1 MSKTHKMIM
10 IGILSAISFLL
21 MLVSFAII
29 PGAAF
34 LKIEFS
40 IIPVLFGLMIMDLKS
55 AYLILL
61 LRSLL
66 KLFLNNRGVND
77 FIGLPMNIIAIA
89 LFVTAFALV
98 WNRQKTLSQ
107 YVFAS
112 LLGTGLLTFGMVV
125 LNYTFAIPLYAIFAN
140 IDIRAY
146 IGVTKYMMTMVIPFN
161 LVEGLIFAFTFYF
174 VYIASKPIL
183 ERYLH

>member
-98 WNRQKTLSQ
+98 WNRQKN
-107 YVFAS
+107 A
-112 LLGTGLLTFGMVV
+112 
-125 LNYTFAIPLYAIFAN
+125 
-140 IDIRAY
+140 
-146 IGVTKYMMTMVIPFN
+146 
-161 LVEGLIFAFTFYF
+161 
-174 VYIASKPIL
+174 
-183 ERYLH
+183 